1 MPPTI
6 SESSASA
13 ILSEVGPETLDLLR
27 TALAGR
33 YRVERLIGRGGMA
46 SVYLAHD
53 ERHNRRVAVKLM
65 NAELIRA
72 VGVER
77 FGREIQIAARLSHPH
92 ILPLLDSG
100 AVTLRAGEVASP
112 FYVMPLVEG
121 ESLRARL
128 ERTPVLPMHEA
139 LRIVAEV
146 ADALDYAHRQGVVHR
161 DIKPENILFSEG
173 HAVVADFGLARALG
187 EVAPATLTQAGQT
200 LGTPQYMSPEQ
211 ITGEGEIDG
220 RTDQYSLACVL
231 YETLA
236 GKPPG
241 ETGNIRS
248 LLMRRLSSAPPRI
261 TEVAPGVPPH
271 VEGALLRALAVE
283 RAERFPSATEFA
295 AALGLSISTPI
306 VTPMSV
312 PVQPRRSRLGL
323 VAVAVVI
330 LAAGVFA
337 LTRLTASGKPSAI
350 TSLAIAPEAGD
361 SATAYLSE
369 GILDAVANL
378 LRRVPKLQ
386 VTAPSLVA
394 QVRRQNPTLNAEQL
408 GEELKVEAIL
418 TWSLRRVGDS
428 LVLNAELLR
437 VPGGAFVWGARYG
450 RPTNDVT
457 SMQGQIAQLVA
468 DSLRLQVTGAEY
480 ATLGLRPTAS
490 AAAYDLFLRGRRL
503 QLRGIPLGARDA
515 RVLLDSAAYY
525 GRSAIGLDSS
535 FAQPYGL
542 LGTYYFVRAFRGWAP
557 FVENMDTAQMMLRRA
572 LAVDSTLADPWINMS
587 SKAIYLDDD
596 WPEAISLT
604 RRALRLS
611 SYDGQVS
618 QFAAI
623 VTGEVEGRIDSAIA
637 LARRSTTSEP
647 STAGFNTLADL
658 FMRAGRYDS
667 AVVAARHAL
676 DLDPTVPGPRRRLII
691 SLEHLKQYEEA
702 LQARR
707 QSGDT
712 ALAAVAALANYE
724 KQYKARGPAGYEE
737 ARRDDLHRQIA
748 VLEAPLKRPY
758 KLPDDTVPQ
767 LREEKIIALHA
778 QLGEWTQAMD
788 WVIKLREHRPRR
800 FRLIVAN
807 PLLAGLRADP
817 RFMALVKEDGLTDLL
832 KTVER

>member
-1 MPPTI
+1 
-6 SESSASA
+6 
-13 ILSEVGPETLDLLR
+13 VGPETLDLLR

-100 AVTLRAGEVASP
+100 AVTLRPDEIASP

-128 ERTPVLPMHEA
+128 ERTPVLPMQEA
-139 LRIVAEV
+139 IRIASEV

-187 EVAPATLTQAGQT
+187 EAGPATLTQAGQT

-220 RTDQYSLACVL
+220 RSDQYSLACVL
-231 YETLA
+231 YEALA

-261 TEVAPGVPPH
+261 TEVAPSVPPH
-271 VEGALLRALAVE
+271 VEAALLRALAVE
-283 RAERFPSATEFA
+283 RAERFPSASEFA
-295 AALGLSISTPI
+295 AVLGGGTGSAPFFTP
-306 VTPMSV
+306 VSV
-312 PVQPRRSRLGL
+312 PVSVRKSRVGL
-323 VAVAVVI
+323 VATVVV
-330 LAAGVFA
+330 LLGAGVFA
-337 LTRLTASGKPSAI
+337 LTRLTASGKASTI
-350 TSLAIAPEAGD
+350 TSLAIAPEPGD

-378 LRRVPKLQ
+378 LRRVPQLQ
-386 VTAPSLVA
+386 VTAPSLVS
-394 QVRRQNPTLNAEQL
+394 QVRRQNPAMNAEQL
-408 GEELKVEAIL
+408 GETLKVAAIL
-418 TWSLRRVGDS
+418 TWSLKKAGDS

-450 RPTNDVT
+450 HPSDDVA
-457 SMQGQIAQLVA
+457 SMQGRIAQLVA
-468 DSLRLQVTGAEY
+468 DSLRIQVSGSEY
-480 ATLGLRPTAS
+480 ASMGRRPTAS
-490 AAAYDLFLRGRRL
+490 GRGYDLYLQGSRL
-503 QLRGIPLGARDA
+503 QLRGVPLGSNAGT
-515 RVLLDSAAYY
+515 LLDSAMHFA
-525 GRSAIGLDSS
+525 RAAIALDSN
-535 FAQPYGL
+535 FAQAHGL
-542 LGTYYFVRAFRGWAP
+542 LSTIYFVQAFRGFAP
-557 FVENMDTAQMMLRRA
+557 FKEFMDSAQYWSRRA
-572 LAVDSTLADPWINMS
+572 LAVDSTLGDPWINIIAKSM
-587 SKAIYLDDD
+587 YLDDD
-596 WPEAISLT
+596 WTEAIANT

-611 SYDGQVS
+611 AYDAQVLAS
-618 QFAAI
+618 SSL
-623 VTGEVEGRIDSAIA
+623 VVGEIEGRIDSAIA
-637 LARRSTTSEP
+637 LARRSVQLQP
-647 STAGFNTLADL
+647 SNLEYNTFADL

-676 DLDPTVPGPRRRLII
+676 DLDPTVAGPRRRLII
-691 SLEHLKQYEEA
+691 SLEHLKRYEEA
-702 LQARR
+702 IEARR
-707 QSGDT
+707 QGGDS
-712 ALAAVAALANYE
+712 AGAAAY
-724 KQYKARGPAGYEE
+724 ARGYAATGAAGYEE
-737 ARRDDLHRQIA
+737 VRREDLHRQIA
-748 VLEAPLKRPY
+748 VLEAPLNRPY
-758 KLPDDTVPQ
+758 KLPDDTVPA
-767 LREEKIIALHA
+767 LREERLIALYG

-788 WVIKLREHRPRR
+788 WVIKLREHRPKR
-800 FRLIVAN
+800 FRLIVTN
-807 PLLAGLRADP
+807 PLLAGLKADP
-817 RFMALVKEDGLTDLL
+817 RFMPLVKEEKLEALL
-832 KTVER
+832 RR

>member
-1 MPPTI
+1 M
-6 SESSASA
+6 
-13 ILSEVGPETLDLLR
+13 SEVGPETLDLLR
-27 TALAGR
+27 SALAGR

-100 AVTLRAGEVASP
+100 AVTLRPGEVASP

-139 LRIVAEV
+139 LRLASEV

-187 EVAPATLTQAGQT
+187 EAGPATLTQAGQT

-220 RTDQYSLACVL
+220 RSDQYSLACVL

-241 ETGNIRS
+241 DTGNIRS

-261 TEVAPGVPPH
+261 TEAAPSVPQH
-271 VEGALLRALAVE
+271 IEGALTRALAVE
-283 RAERFPSATEFA
+283 RAERFPSAGEFA
-295 AALGLSISTPI
+295 MALTGSTSAPF
-306 VTPMSV
+306 VTPVSVSV
-312 PVQPRRSRLGL
+312 PVSARKSRLGL
-323 VAVAVVI
+323 VVMAVVV

-337 LTRLTASGKPSAI
+337 LTRLTASGKASTI
-350 TSLAIAPEAGD
+350 TSLAIAPEPGD
-361 SATAYLSE
+361 SGIAYLSE

-378 LRRVPKLQ
+378 LRRVPELQ

-408 GEELKVEAIL
+408 GEQLKVEAIL
-418 TWSLRRVGDS
+418 TWSLKRAGDS

-437 VPGGAFVWGARYG
+437 VPGGGFVWGAKYG
-450 RPTNDVT
+450 HPSNDVA
-457 SMQGQIAQLVA
+457 SMQGRIAQLVA
-468 DSLRLQVTGAEY
+468 DSLRIQVSGTEY
-480 ATLGLRPTAS
+480 ASMGRRPTAS
-490 AAAYDLFLRGRRL
+490 GRGYDLYLQGRRL
-503 QLRGIPLGARDA
+503 QLRGVPLGSNAGT
-515 RVLLDSAAYY
+515 LLDSAMHFA
-525 GRSAIGLDSS
+525 RSAIALDSN
-535 FAQPYGL
+535 FAQAHGL
-542 LGTYYFVRAFRGWAP
+542 LSTIYFIQAFRGFAP
-557 FVENMDTAQMMLRRA
+557 FTEYMDSAQYWSRRA
-572 LAVDSTLADPWINMS
+572 LAVDSTLGDPWINIIAKS
-587 SKAIYLDDD
+587 IYLDDD
-596 WPEAISLT
+596 WTEAIGSM

-611 SYDGQVS
+611 AYDAQVLAS
-618 QFAAI
+618 SSL
-623 VTGEVEGRIDSAIA
+623 VVGEVEGRVDSAIA
-637 LARRSTTSEP
+637 LARRSVQLEP
-647 STAGFNTLADL
+647 TNLEYNTFADL

-676 DLDPTVPGPRRRLII
+676 ELDPTVGGPRRRLII
-691 SLEHLKQYEEA
+691 SLEHLQQFDEA
-702 LQARR
+702 IRVRR
-707 QSGDT
+707 EGGDT
-712 ALAAVAALANYE
+712 AGAAAYERAFLA
-724 KQYKARGPAGYEE
+724 KGPSGYEE
-737 ARRDDLHRQIA
+737 ARRADLHRQIA
-748 VLEAPLKRPY
+748 ALEAPPNRPY
-758 KLPDDTVPQ
+758 RLPDDTVPQ
-767 LREEKIIALHA
+767 IREEKLVALHA
-778 QLGEWTQAMD
+778 QLGEWTRAMD
-788 WVIKLREHRPRR
+788 WVMKVRERRPKR

-817 RFMALVKEDGLTDLL
+817 RFMELVKEEKLEGLL
-832 KTVER
+832 KR

>member
-261 TEVAPGVPPH
+261 TEVAPSVPPH

-283 RAERFPSATEFA
+283 RAERFPSASEFA
-295 AALGLSISTPI
+295 SALGLSISTPI

-312 PVQPRRSRLGL
+312 PVQPKRSRLGL

-408 GEELKVEAIL
+408 GEELKVAAIL
-418 TWSLRRVGDS
+418 TWSLKKAGDS

-450 RPTNDVT
+450 HPSDDVA
-457 SMQGQIAQLVA
+457 SMQGRIAQLVA
-468 DSLRLQVTGAEY
+468 DSLRIQVSGSEY
-480 ATLGLRPTAS
+480 ASMGRRPTAS
-490 AAAYDLFLRGRRL
+490 GRGYDLYLQGRRL
-503 QLRGIPLGARDA
+503 QLRGAPLGSNAGT
-515 RVLLDSAAYY
+515 LLDSAMHFA
-525 GRSAIGLDSS
+525 RAAIALDSN
-535 FAQPYGL
+535 FAQAHGL
-542 LGTYYFVRAFRGWAP
+542 LSTIYFVQALRGFAP
-557 FVENMDTAQMMLRRA
+557 FTAFMDSAQYWSRRA
-572 LAVDSTLADPWINMS
+572 LAVDSTLGDPWINIIAKS
-587 SKAIYLDDD
+587 IYLDDD
-596 WPEAISLT
+596 WTEAIGST

-611 SYDGQVS
+611 AYDAQVLAS
-618 QFAAI
+618 SSLVI
-623 VTGEVEGRIDSAIA
+623 GEVEGRIDSAIA
-637 LARRSTTSEP
+637 LARRSVQLEP
-647 STAGFNTLADL
+647 SNLEYNTFADL

-691 SLEHLKQYEEA
+691 SLEHLKRYEEA
-702 LQARR
+702 IEARR
-707 QSGDT
+707 QGGDS
-712 ALAAVAALANYE
+712 AGAAAY
-724 KQYKARGPAGYEE
+724 ARGYAATGAAGYEE
-737 ARRDDLHRQIA
+737 VRREDLHRQIA
-748 VLEAPLKRPY
+748 VLEAPLNRPY
-758 KLPDDTVPQ
+758 KLPDDTVPT
-767 LREEKIIALHA
+767 LREERLVALHS

-788 WVIKLREHRPRR
+788 WVIKLRERRPRR

-807 PLLAGLRADP
+807 PQFAGLRGDP